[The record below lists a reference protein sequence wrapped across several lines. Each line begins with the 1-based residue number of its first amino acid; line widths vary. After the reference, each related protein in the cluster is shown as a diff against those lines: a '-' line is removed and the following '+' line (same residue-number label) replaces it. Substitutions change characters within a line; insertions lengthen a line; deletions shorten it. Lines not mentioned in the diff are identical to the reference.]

1 MEGIININ
9 KDKGITSFDVIRRLR
24 KILKTRRIG
33 HTGTLD
39 PMATGVLVM
48 CVGPVTKLASIIE
61 GKEKTYLAKLKLG
74 FATDTLDITGEV
86 TEESDKKSVSREE
99 FEEAVKKFVGDI
111 EQVPPMYSALKVDGK
126 KLYELARE
134 GKEIERKARPVHI
147 EYIKVHHFEGD
158 EAIIECKV
166 SKGTYIRTLIDD
178 IGRVLGTFATM
189 TELQRRSVGEYNI
202 NESYTLEQIEHLMES
217 EVHSFIK
224 SVEDTFD
231 YEKVSITD
239 EKKKKLLVNGNKIAM
254 DLEDNYYKIYFD
266 DIFWGIGKVEGRSI
280 KPYKYFNIGQTN

>member
-9 KDKGITSFDVIRRLR
+9 KEKDITSFDVIRKLR
-24 KILKTRRIG
+24 KILKTRKIG

-39 PMATGVLVM
+39 PLATGVLVM
-48 CVGPVTKLASIIE
+48 CIGPVTKLASIIE
-61 GKEKTYLAKLKLG
+61 GKEKVYLAKLQLG
-74 FATDTLDITGEV
+74 FATDTLDITGTI
-86 TEESDKKSVSREE
+86 TEESEKKEVSKET
-99 FEEAVKKFVGDI
+99 FEKTIKKFVGNI

-134 GKEIERKARPVHI
+134 GKEIERKARPVQI
-147 EYIKVHHFEGD
+147 DYIKLHHFTGN

-178 IGRVLGTFATM
+178 IGRELGTFATM

-202 NESYTLEQIEHLMES
+202 NESYTLEQIEKYTEAGIVPFL
-217 EVHSFIK
+217 K

-231 YEKVSITD
+231 YKRIDITNEKDI
-239 EKKKKLLVNGNKIAM
+239 KLLENGNKISFVHQEA
-254 DLEDNYYKIYFD
+254 YVKIYINR
-266 DIFWGIGKVEGRSI
+266 IFWGIGKVEGNKL
-280 KPYKYFNIGQTN
+280 KPHKYFNINKN